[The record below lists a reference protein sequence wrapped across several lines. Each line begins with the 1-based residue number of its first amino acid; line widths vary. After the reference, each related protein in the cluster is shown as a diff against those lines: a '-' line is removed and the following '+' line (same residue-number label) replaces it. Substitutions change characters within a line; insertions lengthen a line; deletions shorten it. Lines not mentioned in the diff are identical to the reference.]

1 MSESARNRRGF
12 QGILLATVIAG
23 MAGYFVT
30 WVVFRFA
37 GSENYAQFAVFWSAF
52 FLLVGGF
59 AGVQQ
64 EFSRATNPVSEKV
77 DRTVKRATGW
87 KFACALAGTVVAIV
101 VVSAQLWMPTLF
113 RTDWTVWALPFA
125 FGTVATILMSAV
137 AGSLY
142 GIRSWALIAVL
153 IAIDAF
159 LRVVAIGLV
168 LALDAPVEVY
178 GWAIVAPIPVTLVV
192 MMPWLI
198 RTLRRQTLVDTTHGQ
213 LWWNVSRTVVAS
225 LATGVLVSGFP
236 AVLQAT
242 TQQANTAA
250 LGDLI
255 FAVTLARAPLIVTVM
270 ALQSFLVVQFRNSPD
285 SRRRRLIQIS
295 ALVSGLTVAASAVT
309 AVIGIPV
316 LNFVA
321 NHVVVDNVVFIVGLV
336 FSSGLVALLQVT
348 GAFLIAESRHT
359 AYFVGLA
366 LAACATFALLQ
377 ADLSLT
383 ESVTLSLIGAPALGL
398 VSHLL
403 ALIVQ
408 PTKTP
413 EE

>member
-1 MSESARNRRGF
+1 
-12 QGILLATVIAG
+12 
-23 MAGYFVT
+23 
-30 WVVFRFA
+30 
-37 GSENYAQFAVFWSAF
+37 
-52 FLLVGGF
+52 
-59 AGVQQ
+59 
-64 EFSRATNPVSEKV
+64 
-77 DRTVKRATGW
+77 
-87 KFACALAGTVVAIV
+87 
-101 VVSAQLWMPTLF
+101 
-113 RTDWTVWALPFA
+113 
-125 FGTVATILMSAV
+125 
-137 AGSLY
+137 
-142 GIRSWALIAVL
+142 
-153 IAIDAF
+153 
-159 LRVVAIGLV
+159 
-168 LALDAPVEVY
+168 
-178 GWAIVAPIPVTLVV
+178 
-192 MMPWLI
+192 
-198 RTLRRQTLVDTTHGQ
+198 
-213 LWWNVSRTVVAS
+213 

-321 NHVVVDNVVFIVGLV
+321 NHVVVDNVVFTVGLV

-366 LAACATFALLQ
+366 LAACATVALLQ

-383 ESVTLSLIGAPALGL
+383 ERVTLSLIGAPALGL

-403 ALIVQ
+403 ALIVR

-413 EE
+413 AE